1 MKYSFV
7 SVLILFLCSFAYS
20 AYSQVEDEEIMMR
33 SNEKKRD
40 IKEGFVLDFGQVKG
54 EAKTLKFAIPNK
66 GTTELKIEYVS
77 IPEGVGVALLSK
89 VIKPGSEGEVAVI
102 IDPKYMQAGPFTKD
116 LKITT
121 ITIDE
126 TGTIIEKSGSI
137 SLKGEVIK

>member
-1 MKYSFV
+1 MKFSYV
-7 SVLILFLCSFAYS
+7 SVLILFLCAFSFRGIG
-20 AYSQVEDEEIMMR
+20 QVEDEEIMMK
-33 SNEKKRD
+33 SNETPRA
-40 IKEGFVLDFGQVKG
+40 IKVGIVLDFGQVKG

-77 IPEGVGVALLSK
+77 IPEGVGVAILSK

-102 IDPKYMQAGPFTKD
+102 VDPKYMPAGTFTKE

-121 ITIDE
+121 ITTDE

-137 SLKGEVIK
+137 SLTGEVVK